1 MTQIVRRD
9 PVTVRVAELN
19 KLAQH
24 DQRAAQQQ
32 AWAWFTEL
40 GSQITGPAAQAELAA
55 LFAAGTPAD
64 ADGSTEGLLV
74 GFVTPIGLDRT
85 GRLLL
90 PLAKAV
96 VQRAPR
102 MPWLGKKFDKQAQ
115 QGTNAV
121 TGLVVALGRVVAPR
135 YRFVRAGDHYEGFR
149 MRNWVEE
156 SVISPG
162 TAVLVLDY
170 EDAEMANPWPIS
182 RIRDEAVQIVPGTY
196 LGAKLWHQADGYR
209 QIAWWAA
216 KSPVADPAPIGPDG
230 ERHTSK

>member
-1 MTQIVRRD
+1 MTQAVQKD
-9 PVTVRVAELN
+9 PVTARVAELN

-24 DQRAAQQQ
+24 DQGAAQQQ
-32 AWAWFTEL
+32 AWEWFAEL
-40 GSQITGPAAQAELAA
+40 GSRLPGSAAQAELAA

-64 ADGSTEGLLV
+64 ADGPTEGLLI
-74 GFVTPIGLDRT
+74 GFLTPTGLDRT

-96 VQRAPR
+96 VKRAPQ

-121 TGLVVALGRVVAPR
+121 TGLVVALARVLAPR
-135 YRFVRAGDHYEGFR
+135 YRFEKAGDHYEGFR
-149 MRNWVEE
+149 MRNWAEE

-162 TAVLVLDY
+162 TIVLVLDY
-170 EDAEMANPWPIS
+170 EAAQMGNPWPIS
-182 RIRDEAVQIVPGTY
+182 RIRDEAVQIAPGTY

-209 QIAWWAA
+209 QLAWWAA
-216 KSPVADPAPIGPDG
+216 KAPL
-230 ERHTSK
+230 T